1 MVGRVEQ
8 VIHLFGFRF
17 AQEILVNLLQ
27 SRRPKFH
34 TVGSELA
41 HFLHVRQCLAVVTL
55 DVFQLLIIECNR
67 SIAFHL
73 RKIASGNMNADMM
86 KERIFKAL
94 DVEKFR
100 KEEADKRRIENEEF
114 KQSYKKN
121 KNNN

>member
-1 MVGRVEQ
+1 
-8 VIHLFGFRF
+8 
-17 AQEILVNLLQ
+17 
-27 SRRPKFH
+27 
-34 TVGSELA
+34 
-41 HFLHVRQCLAVVTL
+41 
-55 DVFQLLIIECNR
+55 
-67 SIAFHL
+67 
-73 RKIASGNMNADMM
+73 MM